1 MCTAMASVTAE
12 STSDEHHT
20 RPSWPRTPRTHR
32 RRRPRPAGT
41 TAHGRQRFDA
51 IALRI
56 VRDLDRR
63 WNTRL
68 GLVEYAVED
77 VPPVNEVW
85 TDAVP
90 LAALVRGSGPR
101 PTRLIFYRRP
111 IEHRC
116 SSADDVEDLVLMVAC
131 EQVAELL
138 GVDPHEVHPHYQSDL

>member
-1 MCTAMASVTAE
+1 M
-12 STSDEHHT
+12 STT
-20 RPSWPRTPRTHR
+20 RNRHGRGLRGPIVVDSPVPPARPRTP
-32 RRRPRPAGT
+32 
-41 TAHGRQRFDA
+41 RQRFDA
-51 IALRI
+51 ITLRI

-63 WNTRL
+63 WSQRL

-77 VPPVNEVW
+77 VPPVNDGW

-90 LAALVRGSGPR
+90 LAALVRGSGAR

-116 SSADDVEDLVLMVAC
+116 SSGDDVEELVLMVAC

-138 GVDPHEVHPHYQSDL
+138 GIDPRDVHPDYQSDL